1 MKLIST
7 VERKEF
13 NTELPI
19 VGKPIHYIGDGV
31 LGNQLVSLDEY
42 LLVVAMDKTTI
53 EVVDSKKRTIVLDIM
68 QVSASQSFTLV
79 ILGTDEHL
87 VAAEPEPEQQ
97 PEPDPVEDPEVVAP
111 DKDPEPEPLP
121 VPEEEQP

>member
-31 LGNQLVSLDEY
+31 LGNELVSLDEY
-42 LLVVAMDKTTI
+42 LLVVAMDKTTM
-53 EVVDSKKRTIVLDIM
+53 EVVDYKKRAITLDIT
-68 QVSASQSFTLV
+68 QVSESKSFTLV
-79 ILGTDEHL
+79 VLGTDEPL
-87 VAAEPEPEQQ
+87 VAPGTEPTPED
-97 PEPDPVEDPEVVAP
+97 EEEVVAP
-111 DKDPEPEPLP
+111 GI
-121 VPEEEQP
+121 EEEQQP